1 MTDVVVVLEEKGDIL
16 FKKSPTTEVKVEWQ
30 TFSWLMTL
38 AICDQLKEA
47 VSCVGLESNSFCF
60 TFRYF
65 VFYVKFGPYVVVFD
79 MCKKNVANIS
89 REN

>member
-38 AICDQLKEA
+38 AICDKLKEA
-47 VSCVGLESNSFCF
+47 VSCVGLESNFFLFYFPLFCF
-60 TFRYF
+60 LCQIWTICR
-65 VFYVKFGPYVVVFD
+65 
-79 MCKKNVANIS
+79 
-89 REN
+89 RL